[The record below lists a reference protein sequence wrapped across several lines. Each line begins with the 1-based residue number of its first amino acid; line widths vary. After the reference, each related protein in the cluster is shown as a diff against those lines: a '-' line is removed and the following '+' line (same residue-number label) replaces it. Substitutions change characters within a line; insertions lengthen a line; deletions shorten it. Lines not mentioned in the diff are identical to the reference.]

1 MENFDARNQN
11 RVREKSVYL
20 LHLDTPRI
28 IILSCVII
36 GVLIVAFLVGMNLN
50 SSQGPSQNMIAQK
63 DMLFN
68 PPPADLAIPGQDET
82 AAIPQPGDND
92 PSASQIPDTSPGAAQ
107 PAQESAV
114 PGAAQTTQT
123 AQNTGGSHNT
133 SPAASGTGEPRDV
146 LTRENIRE
154 IIPPSNTVK
163 KKSTTRIA
171 KRSSREHR
179 VRTEKKTHRRRS
191 QRTVE
196 VSSATRETR
205 GVRARDGFSIQ
216 VGSFD
221 SRSKAQKAVDDL
233 RTRRFDSFIERT
245 TVDGR
250 RYYRV
255 KVGPLSSQERASRML
270 SDIQEMR
277 QYQGSYI
284 VRE

>member
-28 IILSCVII
+28 IILSCVTI
-36 GVLIVAFLVGMNLN
+36 GILIVAFLVGMNMN
-50 SSQGPSQNMIAQK
+50 SSPAPSQNIVAQK

-68 PPPADLAIPGQDET
+68 PPPADLAVPGQDE
-82 AAIPQPGDND
+82 ASVIPQPGEGDTT
-92 PSASQIPDTSPGAAQ
+92 PSQIPGTSPQGTQAQ
-107 PAQESAV
+107 TSQEAAV
-114 PGAAQTTQT
+114 PDAAQT
-123 AQNTGGSHNT
+123 AQNPVTARNT
-133 SPAASGTGEPRDV
+133 APAATGTGEPRDV

-163 KKSTTRIA
+163 KEKNPRIA
-171 KRSSREHR
+171 KHPKREHR
-179 VRTEKKTHRRRS
+179 ARTEKRTQPRRS

-196 VSSATRETR
+196 VSSAARETAAHR
-205 GVRARDGFSIQ
+205 TRDGFSIQ

-221 SRSKAQKAVDDL
+221 SRAKAQKAVDDL
-233 RTRRFDSFIERT
+233 KGSRFDSFIERT

-255 KVGPLSSQERASRML
+255 KVGPMSSQQRASRIL

-277 QYQGSYI
+277 QYQNSFI